1 MLSPP
6 LYRSFMEQKTK
17 FFSAKRIALI
27 GIMTALAYA
36 LTWLKIPMLLPF
48 LKLDFSFAVMLLA
61 GYMLGPL
68 SAEIMVIVVHILG
81 LIGSDAFGIGEIAN
95 FIMANVFVV
104 LPTLIYKYKKGFKW
118 VILVLSICSVVEI
131 FAALLTN
138 RFITYPL
145 YFGVEAKAQFELHF
159 WLLLLFNGI
168 KCVANG
174 TVTVLLYKRLK
185 NLLGKF
191 I

>member
-1 MLSPP
+1 
-6 LYRSFMEQKTK
+6 MEQKN
-17 FFSAKRIALI
+17 FFTAKKIAIL
-27 GIMTALAYA
+27 GVMVGLSYA
-36 LTWLKIPMLLPF
+36 LTWLKIPLLLPF

-68 SAEIMVIVVHILG
+68 SAEIIVVIVHVLG

-104 LPTLIYKYKKGFKW
+104 LPTFIYKYRKGFKW
-118 VILVLSICSVVEI
+118 VITVLCICSLLEI
-131 FAALLTN
+131 SVALLTN

-145 YFGVEAKAQFELHF
+145 YFKDGAKTQFELHF
-159 WLLLLFNGI
+159 GLLLLFNAI

-185 NLLGKF
+185 NLLNKF
-191 I
+191 L

>member
-1 MLSPP
+1 MKE
-6 LYRSFMEQKTK
+6 RSQ
-17 FFSAKRIALI
+17 FFTAKRVAILGVMI
-27 GIMTALAYA
+27 ALAYG
-36 LTWLKIPMLLPF
+36 LSWLKIPMLLPF
-48 LKLDFSFAVMLLA
+48 LKLDFSFAIMLLV

-68 SAEIMVIVVHILG
+68 SAEIIVVIVHVLG
-81 LIGSDAFGIGEIAN
+81 LIGSDAFGVGEIAN

-104 LPTLIYKYKKGFKW
+104 LPAFIYKYKKGLKW
-118 VILVLSICSVVEI
+118 VVIVLLACSLIEICV
-131 FAALLTN
+131 ALLTN

-145 YFGVEAKAQFELHF
+145 YFKSGAKTQFEMHF
-159 WLLLLFNGI
+159 WLLLLFNAI

-174 TVTVLLYKRLK
+174 TVTILLYKRLK

>member
-1 MLSPP
+1 MDKNT
-6 LYRSFMEQKTK
+6 E
-17 FFSAKRIALI
+17 FFTAKRVAVLGVMIALC
-27 GIMTALAYA
+27 YA

-48 LKLDFSFAVMLLA
+48 LKLDFSFSVMLLT
-61 GYMLGPL
+61 GYILGPL
-68 SAEIMVIVVHILG
+68 SAEIIVVVVHTLG

-104 LPTLIYKYKKGFKW
+104 LPTLIYKYKKGLNW
-118 VILVLSICSVVEI
+118 VIIVLAICSVIEI
-131 FAALLTN
+131 AVALLTN

-145 YFGVEAKAQFELHF
+145 YFNADAKIQFEMHF
-159 WLLLLFNGI
+159 WLLLLFNAI

-174 TVTVLLYKRLK
+174 TVTILLYKRLK